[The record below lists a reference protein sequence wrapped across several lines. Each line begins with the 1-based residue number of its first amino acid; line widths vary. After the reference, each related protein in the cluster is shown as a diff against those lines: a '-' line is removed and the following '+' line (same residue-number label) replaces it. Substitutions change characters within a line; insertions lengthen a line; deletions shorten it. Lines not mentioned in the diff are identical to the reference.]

1 MRSVLFGLFASIA
14 ILSVSL
20 AAKADLLTATI
31 AYQQQHFEQA
41 RQEFLQ
47 LARLGNVD
55 ALYNLGVMNLHGQG
69 QDKDHARAFAWFSI
83 AADFG
88 LSEAASAASLV
99 YQQVDDKDPLS
110 ALKQSLEQDFGYQ
123 HYQRTLQPH
132 FVSSVSQ
139 EEDLAPQRSHF
150 LEPVY
155 PPEAYKKGLEGW
167 VWLEFDIDPSGA
179 VKDLEI
185 IDAYP
190 PQEFERAI
198 YNAVSRWRYQPL
210 LKGQEAQTYHSR
222 SLLYHFSTHKG
233 RRYRESFSRQSNAYQ
248 QRISELIERAE
259 QGDALVQYYISNW
272 LMTEQ
277 SNAALLLRRHYQQ
290 ENAQGEVLLGAAK
303 NGYALA
309 QYRLGSSLLRGQLAQ
324 SDRQKGLNWV
334 LQAAQSGLAV
344 AQYRLAR
351 EILDS
356 SDIQQDKEKATNWL
370 SQAAKQ
376 GHFRAIRDLAELHL
390 QQQNWQAVT
399 ALVAQGL
406 QQDDDHPQLLFIQ
419 ARLLAGQNEF
429 QAARKK
435 ASQAIDEAQSRGWY
449 QQDMQAWLVQQS
461 KNQLS
466 D

>member
-1 MRSVLFGLFASIA
+1 MRSVLCGLFASA
-14 ILSVSL
+14 ALLL
-20 AAKADLLTATI
+20 ASMMVRADLLTATV
-31 AYQQQHFEQA
+31 AYQQEQFDKA
-41 RQEFLQ
+41 RQEFMQ

-69 QDKDHARAFAWFSI
+69 QDKDYAKAFAWFSI

-88 LSEAASAASLV
+88 LSEAGSAASLV
-99 YQQVDDKDPLS
+99 YQQLPEQTQLTE
-110 ALKQSLEQDFGYQ
+110 LKQQLDNEFGYLSYQ
-123 HYQRTLQPH
+123 HNLQPVFMPH
-132 FVSSVSQ
+132 SEQ
-139 EEDLAPQRSHF
+139 QDLLAPQRSHF

-155 PPEAYKKGLEGW
+155 PEEAYKKGLEGW
-167 VWLEFDIDPSGA
+167 VWVEFDIDPSGA

-185 IDAYP
+185 IDGYP
-190 PQEFERAI
+190 PREFERSI

-210 LKGQEAQTYHSR
+210 LKEGQPQPYHSR

-277 SNAALLLRRHYQQ
+277 SNAAMLLRRHYQQ
-290 ENAQGEVLLGAAK
+290 DYAAGEVLLEAAK

-309 QYRLGSSLLRGQLAQ
+309 QYRLGSSLLRGQLAE
-324 SDRQKGLNWV
+324 SDRHKGLNWV

-356 SDIQQDKEKATNWL
+356 KDVQQEWQKAARWL
-370 SQAAKQ
+370 AQAAEQ
-376 GHFRAIRDLAELHL
+376 GHFRAIRDLAELNL
-390 QQQNWQAVT
+390 QQGLLNDVEPLLQ
-399 ALVAQGL
+399 QGL
-406 QQDDDHPQLLFIQ
+406 ALDDQHPQLLFIQ
-419 ARLLAGQNEF
+419 ARLLTLQGQGKAAKGIGE
-429 QAARKK
+429 QALK
-435 ASQAIDEAQSRGWY
+435 QAENREWY
-449 QQDMQAWLVQQS
+449 RQDIQNWLTQTG
-461 KNQLS
+461 N
-466 D
+466 